1 MDIKSILIEDYHHD
15 DWYEDSE
22 VIIVTFKKEYEDDA
36 INFAERMPYTIIE
49 EKESEISITVF
60 KEDLPWTS

>member
-1 MDIKSILIEDYHHD
+1 MDIKSILIEDYHND

-36 INFAERMPYTIIE
+36 INFAERMPYTIIG

-60 KEDLPWTS
+60 KEDLPWTN

>member
-1 MDIKSILIEDYHHD
+1 MDIKSILIEDYHND

>member
-22 VIIVTFKKEYEDDA
+22 VIIVTFKKKYEDDA
-36 INFAERMPYTIIE
+36 NDFAERMPYAIIASN
-49 EKESEISITVF
+49 KFEITVTVF
-60 KEDLPWTS
+60 KEDLPWTN